1 MNIVK
6 INGGSAS
13 GGSAGG
19 WVKYVTESGRDSEH
33 SPTFPTFSTSPPSPP
48 MLHLGFKSSP
58 NPERCSLFES
68 ISRLFFQ
75 LHISRMD
82 RLWLQ
87 FLKVQADGLMD
98 QDEASSKAWGNYF
111 FQGQLLT
118 RLTLGTGNR
127 ARVLVTL
134 LKRSASWRHRVS
146 VILRSPS

>member
-1 MNIVK
+1 MENSWWTLLKSMVVRPVVAVPVDEWSMWPRVDGIPNI
-6 INGGSAS
+6 
-13 GGSAGG
+13 
-19 WVKYVTESGRDSEH
+19 H
-33 SPTFPTFSTSPPSPP
+33 PPSPPSPTL
-48 MLHLGFKSSP
+48 LHLGFKSSP
-58 NPERCSLFES
+58 NPECCSLFES

-75 LHISRMD
+75 LHASRMD
-82 RLWLQ
+82 KLWLQ
-87 FLKVQADGLMD
+87 FLIFQSDGLMD
-98 QDEASSKAWGNYF
+98 QDEPSSKAWGNYF